1 MLSSPRGEPAM
12 ISLAFFTD
20 AGEIGGGHILLEY
33 GGG

>member
-1 MLSSPRGEPAM
+1 M